1 MTKSKQTEAVE
12 TTPATL
18 PSVITSENIAQTFDA
33 METAEDSQFSEIVD
47 KKHLEFEEGEV
58 WNLAFLGIT
67 EMTFSEGEEKV
78 TKEVAEFTDKEGIPY
93 YNGNAYL
100 LNRLKSIKCPNLVRI
115 VCTGEER
122 SKSGAGKFK
131 TFKILYAVK

>member
-12 TTPATL
+12 NTPATL
-18 PSVITSENIAQTFDA
+18 PSIITSENIAETFDA
-33 METAEDSQFSEIVD
+33 METAEDSQFSEITD
-47 KKHLEFEEGEV
+47 KTYLEFEEGEV

-67 EMTFSEGEEKV
+67 EMTFSDGAEK
-78 TKEVAEFTDKEGIPY
+78 TLKECAEFTDKEGKEY

-100 LNRLKSIKCPNLVRI
+100 VNRLKSIKCPNLVRI